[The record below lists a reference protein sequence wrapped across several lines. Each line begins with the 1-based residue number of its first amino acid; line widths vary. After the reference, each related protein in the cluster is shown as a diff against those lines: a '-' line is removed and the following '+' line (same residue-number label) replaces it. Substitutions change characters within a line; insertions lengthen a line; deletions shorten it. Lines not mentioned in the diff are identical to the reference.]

1 MRTLR
6 PARALDFAGMR
17 AALLLI
23 FVAAAAVVAA
33 SCAAQDRSGPPA
45 SQPPAAAPAAGAGVG
60 RFPFLEVDAK
70 GKQIRVECEALA
82 VQNPLEFFCCL
93 AGTVEHE
100 SVLRSKV
107 RPSNLHAALLM
118 LGLEPGEPVHFSESA
133 KKWLPPHGPPL
144 QILVEFEKDGQKVA
158 LPAYRL
164 MRDVKTK
171 REMPPMTWIFAGSRV
186 MPGDVY
192 AADRTGYI
200 VSVVNFDFSV
210 IDIPQ
215 LASNAN
221 ETLEWETNLDVMPP
235 KGSKVTMII
244 EPAGKVAAPA
254 AGAAT
259 QATTPP
265 IDEALIA
272 LDATGKLMLDGQ
284 PVASIDELMKLM
296 KQRDGKYRRAR
307 VAVANAVEE
316 NPAARDVM
324 NALSRAGVRFAV
336 VPQAQAV
343 AKARPA
349 APADTDQAAGAVHVD
364 EAYIRKLREKWQQ
377 AVAPHDAALRQAATT
392 HYDVI
397 AQLRRE
403 QQRLIDEA
411 DKIQRLID
419 ELEKQYQDMTTPR
432 PE

>member
-1 MRTLR
+1 
-6 PARALDFAGMR
+6 MR
-17 AALLLI
+17 AALLLLI
-23 FVAAAAVVAA
+23 VAGCALTNSSCAAQERVAAAAPRRAA
-33 SCAAQDRSGPPA
+33 E
-45 SQPPAAAPAAGAGVG
+45 PAAASPSTQGSVG
-60 RFPFLEVDAK
+60 KFPFLEVDARA
-70 GKQIRVECEALA
+70 KQVRVECEALA
-82 VQNPLEFFCCL
+82 VENPLEFFCCL

-107 RPSNLHAALLM
+107 RPSHLHAALLM

-144 QILVEFEKDGQKVA
+144 QISVEFEKDDKRVT

-221 ETLEWETNLDVMPP
+221 ETLGWQTNLDLMPP

-244 EPAGKVAAPA
+244 EPAGKAQPPGSGAAAPA
-254 AGAAT
+254 TTPATAPIDATLLSIAADGT
-259 QATTPP
+259 VELNGQKYAAEQLTAVIGKLPRERRVRVAVENTVEQNDVARDMINQLARDGFRFQVIPQATT
-265 IDEALIA
+265 
-272 LDATGKLMLDGQ
+272 G
-284 PVASIDELMKLM
+284 
-296 KQRDGKYRRAR
+296 
-307 VAVANAVEE
+307 
-316 NPAARDVM
+316 
-324 NALSRAGVRFAV
+324 
-336 VPQAQAV
+336 
-343 AKARPA
+343 A
-349 APADTDQAAGAVHVD
+349 APPSSSAPPAEGAGESANLTNIHADEEQ
-364 EAYIRKLREKWQQ
+364 IRKLRQKWEK
-377 AVAPHDAALRQAATT
+377 AVAPHDASLRQAATT
-392 HYDVI
+392 HYEVI
-397 AQLRRE
+397 TQLRRE

-419 ELEKQYQDMTTPR
+419 DLEKQYQDMTTPR
-432 PE
+432 PQ

>member
-1 MRTLR
+1 MRVDL
-6 PARALDFAGMR
+6 PLLVLGALMIP
-17 AALLLI
+17 LP
-23 FVAAAAVVAA
+23 
-33 SCAAQDRSGPPA
+33 SCAAQDRPELPLPTKSATARATTA
-45 SQPPAAAPAAGAGVG
+45 STVG
-60 RFPFLEVDAK
+60 RFPFLEVDARA
-70 GKQIRVECEALA
+70 KQVRVECEALA
-82 VQNPLEFFCCL
+82 VENPLEFFCCL

-118 LGLEPGEPVHFSESA
+118 LGLEPGEPVRFSESA

-144 QILVEFEKDGQKVA
+144 QISVEFEKDGKRVT

-171 REMPPMTWIFAGSRV
+171 GEMPPMTWIFAGSRV
-186 MPGDVY
+186 MPGEVY

-221 ETLEWETNLDVMPP
+221 ETLGWQTNFDLMPP

-244 EPAGKVAAPA
+244 EPAGKVQAQDGTGPAAAAAAAAPVPATAPIDATLVAIA
-254 AGAAT
+254 ADGAVELNGQRYAADQIST
-259 QATTPP
+259 VMGKLPRERRVRVAVENAVEQNDVARNMINQLARGGYKFQVIPQATTGAAPP
-265 IDEALIA
+265 SA
-272 LDATGKLMLDGQ
+272 
-284 PVASIDELMKLM
+284 P
-296 KQRDGKYRRAR
+296 
-307 VAVANAVEE
+307 
-316 NPAARDVM
+316 
-324 NALSRAGVRFAV
+324 
-336 VPQAQAV
+336 
-343 AKARPA
+343 RPA
-349 APADTDQAAGAVHVD
+349 GSGNLTNIHADEDQ
-364 EAYIRKLREKWQQ
+364 IRKLREKWEK
-377 AVAPHDAALRQAATT
+377 AVSPHDASLRQAATT
-392 HYDVI
+392 HYEVI
-397 AQLRRE
+397 TDLRRE

-432 PE
+432 PR